1 MKSKSHFLGLK
12 DRERTCVWRAD
23 GWTGGGRAGQGKEG
37 ILRGQQQEP
46 DHIQGLD
53 ATRKYTENLG
63 SKASLSEKKR
73 IRTVETERI
82 RMKPVVRVTAVN

>member
-1 MKSKSHFLGLK
+1 MAGL
-12 DRERTCVWRAD
+12 E
-23 GWTGGGRAGQGKEG
+23 GAGQGKEG

-53 ATRKYTENLG
+53 ATRKDTENLG

-73 IRTVETERI
+73 VRTGETERI
-82 RMKPVVRVTAVN
+82 RMKPVVESYCRELIFHIYRQIKK